1 MAVVAF
7 ASRMLYQCRE
17 GLLTFLPIRRV
28 LNESQTGFF
37 RNPILNVEFMFISPV
52 SGGICCLHLGNKA
65 QKTTTR
71 TLGMSFQIKTVG
83 NWSWLLTPFS
93 SEVKNG
99 GVITPL
105 QHISLQIVELN
116 GFSFPGIKR
125 SGIEA
130 DYLPPF
136 SVEVK
141 IGGVITPLQHILLQ
155 LMELNYLS
163 TVTTSA

>member
-1 MAVVAF
+1 
-7 ASRMLYQCRE
+7 
-17 GLLTFLPIRRV
+17 
-28 LNESQTGFF
+28 
-37 RNPILNVEFMFISPV
+37 
-52 SGGICCLHLGNKA
+52 
-65 QKTTTR
+65 
-71 TLGMSFQIKTVG
+71 
-83 NWSWLLTPFS
+83 
-93 SEVKNG
+93 
-99 GVITPL
+99 
-105 QHISLQIVELN
+105 VELN